1 METLVLEE
9 SSEQDCF
16 SLTDEARVDD
26 EGILANQTCHLLIDS
41 ELGEKGAK
49 KEEERE
55 EADPS

>member
-1 METLVLEE
+1 MVLEE